1 MLAVFIGILMQ
12 AASAPPPTD
21 ASPATAPYA
30 ARADYRQWPS
40 AYDWYLATPN
50 LVRGRGVEGR
60 AVLRCKIND
69 IGDLAGC
76 KIVEET
82 PKGLG
87 FGKAA
92 MALRTKTRMQPTP
105 KGQTR
110 WVLVPFAWTKTGPY
124 IPPSL

>member
-1 MLAVFIGILMQ
+1 MLATVVRILMQ
-12 AASAPPPTD
+12 AVSASPSPAEAPP
-21 ASPATAPYA
+21 SVPYA
-30 ARADYRQWPS
+30 TRADYRQWPS

-50 LVRGRGVEGR
+50 LVRGRGVGGR

-110 WVLVPFAWTKTGPY
+110 WVLVPFAWPKTGPY
-124 IPPSL
+124 VPPSL